1 MLPVLLLPRPH
12 GVYWVCGLGW
22 VCSRKPRRM
31 LALNFLPFFKDSV
44 DEIETGGEN
53 RDGSVLPETSQ
64 SVARLPSVSSPLP
77 GPSGV
82 RPPTPQLV
90 TSVRHS
96 RGRKRRTKA
105 KASSLKKTHRH
116 RRSAPLPPVP
126 HQASSAPCA
135 ASGSGLG
142 GVVEGWRTSTPPPE
156 PVPPMRG
163 GEEDAVPF
171 YKARTIATPTP
182 SSSKVSTVTTLD
194 AMGFLVDIDKLNSSE
209 AWKVDR
215 SSDTPK
221 IFLSSD
227 AFFPA
232 DRGEGDLDITSPP
245 VRSRKPTPRCRTC
258 VYGGHASFDV

>member
-1 MLPVLLLPRPH
+1 MRYPTPR
-12 GVYWVCGLGW
+12 
-22 VCSRKPRRM
+22 
-31 LALNFLPFFKDSV
+31 A
-44 DEIETGGEN
+44 
-53 RDGSVLPETSQ
+53 
-64 SVARLPSVSSPLP
+64 
-77 GPSGV
+77 
-82 RPPTPQLV
+82 RPPF
-90 TSVRHS
+90 
-96 RGRKRRTKA
+96 
-105 KASSLKKTHRH
+105 
-116 RRSAPLPPVP
+116 
-126 HQASSAPCA
+126 
-135 ASGSGLG
+135 
-142 GVVEGWRTSTPPPE
+142 
-156 PVPPMRG
+156 MRG
-163 GEEDAVPF
+163 GEEDAVPCPPSPPPPPEVAWSPDTDHPDAWVRREDVILKWGADSLGEQVPF

-194 AMGFLVDIDKLNSSE
+194 AMGFLVDLDKLNSSE

>member
-135 ASGSGLG
+135 ASGPPGCVGATRGCHPEVGVDSLG
-142 GVVEGWRTSTPPPE
+142 EQ
-156 PVPPMRG
+156 
-163 GEEDAVPF
+163 VPF

>member
-142 GVVEGWRTSTPPPE
+142 G
-156 PVPPMRG
+156 G
-163 GEEDAVPF
+163 GGVA
-171 YKARTIATPTP
+171 YIHPTP
-182 SSSKVSTVTTLD
+182 
-194 AMGFLVDIDKLNSSE
+194 
-209 AWKVDR
+209 
-215 SSDTPK
+215 
-221 IFLSSD
+221 
-227 AFFPA
+227 
-232 DRGEGDLDITSPP
+232 
-245 VRSRKPTPRCRTC
+245 
-258 VYGGHASFDV
+258 

>member
-1 MLPVLLLPRPH
+1 
-12 GVYWVCGLGW
+12 
-22 VCSRKPRRM
+22 M

-163 GEEDAVPF
+163 GEEDAVS
-171 YKARTIATPTP
+171 YPTSP
-182 SSSKVSTVTTLD
+182 SPLH
-194 AMGFLVDIDKLNSSE
+194 
-209 AWKVDR
+209 AWR
-215 SSDTPK
+215 RGGCGA
-221 IFLSSD
+221 LSSFPPPPPEVAWSPDTDHPD
-227 AFFPA
+227 AW
-232 DRGEGDLDITSPP
+232 
-245 VRSRKPTPRCRTC
+245 VRRE
-258 VYGGHASFDV
+258 DVILK

>member
-1 MLPVLLLPRPH
+1 
-12 GVYWVCGLGW
+12 
-22 VCSRKPRRM
+22 M

-142 GVVEGWRTSTPPPE
+142 GVEGWRTSTPPPE
-156 PVPPMRG
+156 PVPPMRGGEEDAVSYPTSPSPFMRG

-232 DRGEGDLDITSPP
+232 DRGERDLDITSPP